1 MVGNSGW
8 ASNQALG
15 FSGNRNL
22 LLNMINWLSSDEDLI
37 SIRPKEPEDRRI
49 TLTRQQFR
57 MVQSVSQFIL
67 PLIVIVDRRDG
78 LVEDGDNR
86 EAVTMRFRGLLVAVV
101 LLAALGVGLYFSNKQ
116 KAAEAAKPPSDT
128 PPKILALTEGDI
140 TKVAL
145 KKKGA
150 DETVLEKANG
160 KWQITAPKPY
170 PADQDP
176 ANQLVTAAA
185 NVSSD
190 RVVEDKASN
199 LSAYGLNA
207 PSLEVDITGKGGKVS
222 KLKFGDDTPTNS
234 GSYAMLE
241 GDPRVFTVASYVKTG
256 LDKSVNDLRDK
267 RLLTFDQDK
276 LSRVELIAKKQDI
289 EFGRD
294 KDQWQIVKPKPLRA
308 DGLQVDE
315 MLRKLK
321 DAKMDLTLSDD
332 DAKKAAAAF
341 ASGTPVATVKLTDPS
356 GTQQIEIR
364 KSAGAGNKTDDY
376 YAKSSI
382 VAGVFKATPDL
393 GMGVDKALDDFRNK
407 KLFDFG
413 FNDPSKIEMHANG
426 KFLWLPERR
435 RRLVLERQEDG
446 QHQRASPSRQ
456 IARPFRQ

>member
-1 MVGNSGW
+1 
-8 ASNQALG
+8 
-15 FSGNRNL
+15 
-22 LLNMINWLSSDEDLI
+22 
-37 SIRPKEPEDRRI
+37 
-49 TLTRQQFR
+49 
-57 MVQSVSQFIL
+57 
-67 PLIVIVDRRDG
+67 
-78 LVEDGDNR
+78 
-86 EAVTMRFRGLLVAVV
+86 MRFRGLLVAVV
-101 LLAALGVGLYFSNKQ
+101 LLAALGAGVYFSNKQ
-116 KAAEAAKPPSDT
+116 KAAEAAKPSADA

-140 TKVAL
+140 TKIAL
-145 KKKGA
+145 KKKGL
-150 DETVLEKANG
+150 DETDLEKTNG
-160 KWQITAPKPY
+160 KWHFTAPNPY
-170 PADQDP
+170 PADQD
-176 ANQLVTAAA
+176 AVSQLVASAA

-190 RVVEDKASN
+190 RVVDEKASN

-222 KLKFGDDTPTNS
+222 KLKLGDDTPTNS
-234 GSYAMLE
+234 GAYATLD

-256 LDKSVNDLRDK
+256 VDKPVADLRDK

-276 LSRVELIAKKQDI
+276 LSRVELVAKKQDV

-332 DAKKAAAAF
+332 DAKKAAATF

-364 KSAGAGNKTDDY
+364 KNKDDY
-376 YAKSSI
+376 YAKSST

-393 GMGVDKALDDFRNK
+393 GTGVDKSLDDFRNK

-413 FNDPSKIEMHANG
+413 FNDPSKIEVHASG
-426 KFLWLPERR
+426 KFYGLQKGGDDWFSSGKKMDSISVQSFVDKLRDLSASKFIDTGSLGMPTIDITVVSMDGKTTEKVLIAKQGSDYVAQRENEPALYGLDAKSVND
-435 RRLVLERQEDG
+435 LVQA
-446 QHQRASPSRQ
+446 ASDVKP
-456 IARPFRQ
+456 AAPAKK

>member
-1 MVGNSGW
+1 
-8 ASNQALG
+8 
-15 FSGNRNL
+15 
-22 LLNMINWLSSDEDLI
+22 
-37 SIRPKEPEDRRI
+37 
-49 TLTRQQFR
+49 
-57 MVQSVSQFIL
+57 
-67 PLIVIVDRRDG
+67 
-78 LVEDGDNR
+78 
-86 EAVTMRFRGLLVAVV
+86 MRFRGLLVAVV
-101 LLAALGVGLYFSNKQ
+101 LLAALGVGLYFSNKE
-116 KAAEAAKPPSDT
+116 KAAEAAKPPSDQ

-150 DETVLEKANG
+150 DETVLEKING

-170 PADQDP
+170 PADVDTVS
-176 ANQLVTAAA
+176 QLVAATA

-199 LSAYGLNA
+199 LSAYGLNS

-222 KLKFGDDTPTNS
+222 KLKLGDDTPTNS

-256 LDKSVNDLRDK
+256 IDKSVNDLRDK

-276 LSRVELIAKKQDI
+276 LSRVELIAQGHDTKKTQDI

-308 DGLQVDE
+308 EGLQVDE

-356 GTQQIEIR
+356 GTQQIEVR
-364 KSAGAGNKTDDY
+364 KNKDDY

-382 VAGVFKATPDL
+382 VPGVFKATPEL
-393 GMGVDKALDDFRNK
+393 GMGLDKSLDDFRNK

-413 FNDPSKIEMHANG
+413 FTDPSKIEMHANG
-426 KFLWLPERR
+426 KAYAFQKGGDDWFSNGKKMDSTSVQSFLDKLRDFSASKFIDTGSLGAPTMDVTVTSKNTEKLLIAKQGSDYVAQRENEPALYGLDAKTVND
-435 RRLVLERQEDG
+435 LVQA
-446 QHQRASPSRQ
+446 ASDVKP
-456 IARPFRQ
+456 APPAKK